1 MTPRKSLR
9 QGGFSRWAIAGVL
22 VGLLALGSIGW
33 VLFGPAP
40 RAPDMTFTTLKGE
53 KFSTAD
59 LRGKVILVNFWAT
72 SCVTCVAEMP
82 QLVETYNRYKDRGL
96 DFVAVAMYYDRPDYV
111 LNFTNER
118 QLPFKV
124 VLDLQGEAAK
134 RFGDVQMTPTTYLI
148 GKDGRFIRR
157 YLGEPNFEELHKLI
171 EQKLAA

>member
-1 MTPRKSLR
+1 M
-9 QGGFSRWAIAGVL
+9 AGAL
-22 VGLLALGSIGW
+22 VGLLALGGIGW

-53 KFSTAD
+53 KSSTAD
-59 LRGKVILVNFWAT
+59 LRGKVALVNFWAT

-82 QLVETYNRYKDRGL
+82 HMVETYNRYKDRGL
-96 DFVAVAMYYDRPDYV
+96 DFVAVAMYYDPPNYV
-111 LNFTNER
+111 LNFANER

-148 GKDGRFIRR
+148 DKDGRFIRR